1 MNASISD
8 SRGDITCDNKC
19 ALTPRQGVFLRP
31 LHHALEVCDTINVG
45 EVTDIN
51 EVREALKRAM
61 RAKGAK
67 NKPLAKLAGL
77 GETVV
82 RDFVDKGVEPRVG
95 TLIKIADALEIPAS
109 SLFGPQVPV
118 LGNVGAGGSVLFEE
132 TDEPDLVDRPPG
144 AVGRLMALRVTGDSM
159 LPVYRDGDIVYVNRD
174 HEGVLPEYLGEEC
187 VVHTYD
193 GGTFLKTLANG
204 SERNRFTLR
213 SFNAGDMEN
222 VELIWAT
229 PVLFVMRRR
238 KHPPIKSV

>member
-1 MNASISD
+1 MA
-8 SRGDITCDNKC
+8 
-19 ALTPRQGVFLRP
+19 
-31 LHHALEVCDTINVG
+31 
-45 EVTDIN
+45 
-51 EVREALKRAM
+51 
-61 RAKGAK
+61 AKGAK

-118 LGNVGAGGSVLFEE
+118 LGKVGAGGSVLFEE
-132 TDEPDLVDRPPG
+132 YDEPELVDRPPG

-159 LPVYRDGDIVYVNRD
+159 LPVYRDGDIVYVARD
-174 HEGVLPEYLGEEC
+174 HDGVQPEYVGEEC
-187 VVHTYD
+187 VVYTYD
-193 GGTFLKTLANG
+193 GGTFLKTLALG
-204 SERNRFTLR
+204 SQPNRYTLR
-213 SFNAGDMEN
+213 SFNAGDMDN

-238 KHPPIKSV
+238 KPPQK

>member
-1 MNASISD
+1 MLPV
-8 SRGDITCDNKC
+8 GD
-19 ALTPRQGVFLRP
+19 
-31 LHHALEVCDTINVG
+31 
-45 EVTDIN
+45 VTNIN

-61 RAKGAK
+61 AAKGAK
-67 NKPLAKLAGL
+67 KKPLAKLAGI

-118 LGNVGAGGSVLFEE
+118 LGNVGAGGSVLFDES
-132 TDEPDLVDRPPG
+132 DEPELVDRPPG

-159 LPVYRDGDIVYVNRD
+159 LPVYRDGDIVYVARD
-174 HEGVLPEYLGEEC
+174 HEGVLPEYVGEEC
-187 VVHTYD
+187 VVHTVD
-193 GGTFLKTLANG
+193 GGTYLKTLATG
-204 SERNRFTLR
+204 TQHNRFHLQ
-213 SFNAGDMEN
+213 SFNASPMEN

-238 KHPPIKSV
+238 KQPK